1 MLHGELLPL
10 ITEIENE
17 KIIFQI
23 NDVAIRIAANIKKVA
38 SRFLNRIIAMAS
50 IDSAHLNVID
60 NLCGILAREVYDQ
73 EK

>member
-23 NDVAIRIAANIKKVA
+23 NDVAIRIAANIKKWL
-38 SRFLNRIIAMAS
+38 RDF
-50 IDSAHLNVID
+50 
-60 NLCGILAREVYDQ
+60 
-73 EK
+73 